1 MEQHIEL
8 KKNKDGYTSKA
19 ASKMSEN
26 NKFLEKLQNLERF
39 LQKKDAE
46 SGAKYHENIIN
57 CQQNQG
63 TL

>member
-1 MEQHIEL
+1 
-8 KKNKDGYTSKA
+8 
-19 ASKMSEN
+19 MSEN
-26 NKFLEKLQNLERF
+26 NNFLEKLQNLERF

-46 SGAKYHENIIN
+46 SGAKYHENIIK